1 MKKKFTTTLEE
12 NTIIKLSVFARLRNK
27 KGVNEL
33 IEEMVETYISDSEL
47 RGIFENES
55 TVNEDKQ

>member
-12 NTIIKLSVFARLRNK
+12 NTIIKLSIFARLKNK

-33 IEEMVETYISDSEL
+33 IEEMVEFYISDSEL

-55 TVNEDKQ
+55 TINENK

>member
-12 NTIIKLSVFARLRNK
+12 NTIIKLSIFARLKNK

-33 IEEMVETYISDSEL
+33 IEEMVEFYISDSEL
-47 RGIFENES
+47 RGIFE
-55 TVNEDKQ
+55 K